1 MVTITLLQR
10 DTDSSSWADPFT
22 ILQYYEECQ
31 IQSAKCSALP
41 HCKNGL
47 NKPISPTWMW
57 VSSFLPCLSLVI
69 RTYQGLTNLNN
80 WKRGNLEGSL
90 ILSWCTHSHGRDK
103 TFADWFCHSPWIVEL
118 CSAEVFLFFP
128 RDNFKSQLLPTN
140 AFGILSL
147 SSCCS
152 SSRCRGTALFHFKA
166 TWQTLSSSLVYD
178 NEKVMNGLF
187 LE

>member
-41 HCKNGL
+41 HCKNGF

-118 CSAEVFLFFP
+118 CSAEVFLFFLEIISNP
-128 RDNFKSQLLPTN
+128 
-140 AFGILSL
+140 
-147 SSCCS
+147 S
-152 SSRCRGTALFHFKA
+152 SSQQMLLAYYPFLLAAAAAGAGAQHCSILRQHGKHYRPP
-166 TWQTLSSSLVYD
+166 LSMITR
-178 NEKVMNGLF
+178 K
-187 LE
+187 